1 MLNQTFLLK
10 HSNGT
15 RSRHIYYTTK
25 QQKQNKTEQNNTVGT
40 YFTASKLSAFIS
52 RRISLLVRTQQL
64 SSLIS
69 FLHLIRITSF
79 INDIQSTSISNH
91 FIHAFLPLSTLLSLD
106 AFLSFPIISC
116 ISHFVHLPFL
126 SITVFPI
133 FLPFGIIILP
143 VSTPCFTH
151 LSTHFLYLYYD
162 AIYVHF
168 ELFHSFVYFFSPL
181 TFSLF
186 AFHSLSFQSSTLHLS

>member
-10 HSNGT
+10 HSIRG

-69 FLHLIRITSF
+69 FLHLILIIFFLIFNPLPFRIISSRFLTSF
-79 INDIQSTSISNH
+79 YSPFSRCISFFPDYLLYQSLCSFTISLHHSIPYFSPIWNNNIAGIYALLHTSIYS
-91 FIHAFLPLSTLLSLD
+91 LPLPLL
-106 AFLSFPIISC
+106 
-116 ISHFVHLPFL
+116 
-126 SITVFPI
+126 
-133 FLPFGIIILP
+133 
-143 VSTPCFTH
+143 
-151 LSTHFLYLYYD
+151 
-162 AIYVHF
+162 
-168 ELFHSFVYFFSPL
+168 
-181 TFSLF
+181 
-186 AFHSLSFQSSTLHLS
+186 